1 MLAKERRAEAEEHVC
16 LTPWMLQVRQTRG
29 ARLETSAA
37 KEASDGSQVH
47 WQDAKELESEGKA
60 IDALSVH
67 YSGACTIFSSGV
79 REI

>member
-1 MLAKERRAEAEEHVC
+1 MSDTLEAAGAPNERCTLEA
-16 LTPWMLQVRQTRG
+16 
-29 ARLETSAA
+29 SAA

-47 WQDAKELESEGKA
+47 WHDAKKLESEGKA